1 MEVLEAIKGRRSVR
15 SFRPDPIPEKDLRTI
30 LEAAVMAPS
39 AGNCQPWEFV
49 IVREE
54 ERKRR
59 LAEAAHGQDFIAE
72 APVVVVV
79 CANVPRSSARDG
91 RRGEGLYCIQDTA
104 AAVQNMLLT
113 AHSLG
118 YGTCWIGSF
127 EDEEVARV
135 VEAPRGVRP
144 VAVIPIGRPAEKP
157 RAPARIPL
165 EKVCHEEHF

>member
-79 CANVPRSSARDG
+79 CANVPRSSARYG

-157 RAPARIPL
+157 RAPPRIPL